1 MHTFSFSKVLVAG
14 LGKVGELVARLLHES
29 GFEVVGADLA
39 RAGDALPFPVKPVDV
54 ADPTALRRALE
65 EVDAV
70 VSCLPYHLSSN
81 VARAASDTWTHYFD
95 LTEDVDN
102 TGVVRLLAED
112 APTAFVPHCGL
123 APGLICMTGAWLAEP
138 FARIMSM
145 ELKVGALPR
154 NPSGLLGYAF
164 NWSPAGVVNE
174 YLNDCEVIRN
184 GRRRLVPSMS
194 ELEVVWIGGTQ
205 LEAFTTSG
213 GLGTLCATFEGRLDR
228 LDYKTLRYP
237 GHCQLMRFF
246 FDELHLR
253 NRRELA
259 GQILVDAKPPV
270 DDDVVY
276 LYAAVEGERSGH
288 VVRDQVVRS
297 FGPRTL
303 AGQRWRAISWT
314 TAASACAMVELVAS
328 GKLPHQGFVRQEDV
342 TAADFTAT
350 TTGRLFIDDPAA
362 GKAVAA

>member
-1 MHTFSFSKVLVAG
+1 MFSKVLVAG

-29 GFEVVGADLA
+29 GFEVVGADLPA
-39 RAGDALPFPVKPVDV
+39 AAERRLDLPFPVRPVDV
-54 ADPTALRRALE
+54 ADPVALRATLRT
-65 EVDAV
+65 VDAV
-70 VSCLPYHLSSN
+70 VSCLPYQLSSD
-81 VARAASDTWTHYFD
+81 VARAAADTHVHYFD
-95 LTEDVDN
+95 LTEDVLN
-102 TGVVRLLAED
+102 TGVVEQLAEG

-123 APGLICMTGAWLAEP
+123 APGLICMTGAWLAHG
-138 FARIMSM
+138 FDRLVSM

-164 NWSPAGVVNE
+164 NWSPEGVVNE

-184 GRRRLVPSMS
+184 GSRRLVPSMS

-213 GLGTLCATFEGRLDR
+213 GLGTMCATFEGRLER

-253 NRRELA
+253 HQRALA
-259 GQILVDAKPPV
+259 GRILVDAKPPV

-276 LYAAVEGERSGH
+276 LYAAVEGERGGH
-288 VVRDQVVRS
+288 LVRDQVVRS
-297 FGPRTL
+297 FEPMCL
-303 AGQRWRAISWT
+303 AGRRWRAISWT
-314 TAASACAMVELVAS
+314 TAASACAVVELVAT
-328 GKLPHQGFVRQEDV
+328 GKLPQHGFVRQEDV
-342 TAADFTAT
+342 RAADFTAT
-350 TTGRLFIDDPAA
+350 STGRLFALPSTET
-362 GKAVAA
+362 VAA